1 MLAHCIN
8 QDCREQVRSLAEG
21 RLFQFEIVSISLS
34 ADDDCR
40 DSTDETPRSETAQF
54 WLCNSC
60 AEAMTLTLEPAMG
73 LKILPLA
80 DLTPTVAGLSP
91 AQIPPFLGDNSC

>member
-8 QDCREQVRSLAEG
+8 QGCGEPVRSLAEG

-34 ADDDCR
+34 ADDDVR
-40 DSTDETPRSETAQF
+40 DSNDETPHSETAQF
-54 WLCNSC
+54 WLCSSC
-60 AEAMTLTLEPAMG
+60 AMAMTLVLEPAMG

-80 DLTPTVAGLSP
+80 DLMATVAGLSP
-91 AQIPPFLGDNSC
+91 AKLPPFLGDNSC